1 MKYILKTEV
10 NENGNKVLSKEKHN
24 GDTFYIARDEQG
36 NVAMVDRDWV
46 IKNKD
51 AILNVSIS
59 IDGKINYVGGET
71 PSEKRKPSDLN
82 VGRNTKLCEKI
93 LSKADF
99 RVCNPIGYD
108 TKYIQSDIFF
118 SKYEDDDRFI
128 KFYICKEFGTWSI
141 DYTYDKN
148 VEYRSDMHT
157 VRKIKTQKDLL
168 LKIDELLLNA

>member
-59 IDGKINYVGGET
+59 IDGKINYDGSVT
-71 PSEKRKPSDLN
+71 PSKKRQQSCLN

-99 RVCNPIGYD
+99 RVCNPIGHD
-108 TKYIQSDIFF
+108 TKYMQSAIFF
-118 SKYEDDDRFI
+118 SKYEDEDRFI
-128 KFYICKEFGTWSI
+128 QFYICKAFGKWEI

-157 VRKIKTQKDLL
+157 VRNMKTQKELL
-168 LKIDELLLNA
+168 LKIDELLSKA